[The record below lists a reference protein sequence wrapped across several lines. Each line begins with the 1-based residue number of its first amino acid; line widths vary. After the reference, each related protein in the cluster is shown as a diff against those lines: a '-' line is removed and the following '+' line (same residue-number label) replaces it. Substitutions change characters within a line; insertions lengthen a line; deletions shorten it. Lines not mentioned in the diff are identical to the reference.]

1 MTKPGK
7 DGKLINIINEKEKS
21 FFHIFFG
28 NNKNKQK
35 INYLTKKI
43 IKYKAIKRIIDFQVK
58 SFHILFSSCKC
69 IKSINLKKFYRND
82 IDDMNFMFSN
92 CYITKR
98 IKYIKTEY

>member
-21 FFHIFFG
+21 FFHIFFE
-28 NNKNKQK
+28 NKQK

-82 IDDMNFMFSN
+82 IDDMSFIFSN
-92 CYITKR
+92 CYNTRR

>member
-35 INYLTKKI
+35 INYLTKK
-43 IKYKAIKRIIDFQVK
+43 
-58 SFHILFSSCKC
+58 
-69 IKSINLKKFYRND
+69 
-82 IDDMNFMFSN
+82 
-92 CYITKR
+92 
-98 IKYIKTEY
+98 